1 MVRALTSSEYPTMN
15 GENFQ
20 IYNVQITGKCIYET
34 SLTLPACPPPP
45 LGMIWSLVT
54 PSRTTFLCKSVQKS
68 FSRHEKHFL
77 EKSPPIGEEWGED
90 TMLSKLTSLSSLKM
104 AFSQLSQDITTY
116 IMHCVYKF
124 NLYFFQNILNDILVN
139 I

>member
-1 MVRALTSSEYPTMN
+1 MNIPPWMGKIFRFTMFRLR
-15 GENFQ
+15 ENVFM
-20 IYNVQITGKCIYET
+20 KLPSPCPPAR
-34 SLTLPACPPPP
+34 LPACPPPP

-68 FSRHEKHFL
+68 FSGHEKHFL